1 MARGLGG
8 RGAVVLAAAIAG
20 VLAWTEVATGQE
32 AGQEM
37 GEATEQEADAR
48 LATMAT
54 ALEAAREDLIEV
66 RRDIHRH
73 PEPSGQEER
82 TAALVADRLRVLGL
96 DVETGVG
103 GHGVVGVLRGGLP
116 GPVVAYRADMDAV
129 HDNSPDPVPFRS
141 EVPGVR
147 HICGHDIHTT
157 VALGVAEALASIR
170 DELTGTVKFVFQ
182 PAEENVQG
190 ARAMIEDGVLED
202 PSPSAIF
209 AVHTAPLEVGQI
221 GAIEGLGLPGMDHV
235 RIKVSGGGDPGETAR
250 AAARLISG
258 VSTVGPPGSP
268 EPEGDDFIWANARSV
283 LASGG
288 DGYVVVGSVKASGDE
303 AYATAK
309 KQIQEGLEL
318 LVPEGTEYSLE
329 YRDRVLPDM
338 VNDVQLVRESY
349 EPLRLALGE
358 ENLIPS
364 GSTPYFGEDFAFY
377 QQVIPGAMYWLGVSN
392 SEKGTVGMPH
402 SPGYVADEESIMVG
416 SKAMAAVLL
425 DYLDRAG
432 SGS

>member
-1 MARGLGG
+1 MLVATGIG
-8 RGAVVLAAAIAG
+8 G
-20 VLAWTEVATGQE
+20 VLAVAEPVLGQD
-32 AGQEM
+32 AGP
-37 GEATEQEADAR
+37 GAGPDANVR
-48 LATMAT
+48 IAHMTV
-54 ALEAAREDLIEV
+54 ALEDSRAVLIEV

-82 TAALVADRLRVLGL
+82 TAALVAERLRSLGL

-103 GHGVVGVLRGGLP
+103 GHGVVGVLQGGLP

-129 HDNSPDPVPFRS
+129 RDNSPDPVPFSS

-170 DELTGTVKFVFQ
+170 HELPGTVKFVFQ
-182 PAEENVQG
+182 PAEENIQG
-190 ARAMIEDGVLED
+190 AKAMIEDGVLED
-202 PSPSAIF
+202 PAPSAIF

-221 GAIEGLGLPGMDHV
+221 GTVEGLGLPGTDVIRV
-235 RIKVSGGGDPGETAR
+235 RVTGGEDLAGMAS
-250 AAARLISG
+250 AMARLISG

-268 EPEGDDFIWANARSV
+268 EPEGDDFIWANAR
-283 LASGG
+283 ASRLPGG
-288 DGYVVVGSVKASGDE
+288 EEYAVSGSVKASGEDQ
-303 AYATAK
+303 YASAK
-309 KQIQEGLEL
+309 KQIEDGLKL
-318 LVPEGTEYSLE
+318 LATGETRYELE
-329 YRDRVLPDM
+329 YRDRVLADM
-338 VNDVQLVRESY
+338 INDVQLVRDSE
-349 EPLRLALGE
+349 EPLRRVLGA
-358 ENLIPS
+358 ENVISS

-377 QQVIPGAMYWLGVSN
+377 QQIIPGALYWLGVSN

-425 DYLDRAG
+425 DYLERHG
-432 SGS
+432 EGP